1 MRVRLPVLLIAVP
14 LAASLAACGS
24 SSKGPDDTGAQSS
37 APAGGGGSGSPA
49 GPRGSITVF
58 AAASL
63 TETFTTLGHQF
74 ESAHPGTKVTFNF
87 GASSTLANQINQGA
101 PADVFASAAPKN
113 MDQVVTPGNAETPV
127 TFAVNKTEIAIPPSN
142 PGHVT
147 QLSDLA
153 KSGVKVALCQEQVP
167 CGVVAAQV
175 FTNAHI
181 TVKPVTREADVK
193 STLAKV
199 EVGEVDAGV
208 VYVTDVKAA
217 GTKVKGITIA
227 DNVNASTDYP
237 IATLTHAK
245 NAAVAQ
251 AFVTYVD
258 SSAGKAVLTAAGF
271 GSPS

>member
-14 LAASLAACGS
+14 LAATLAACGS
-24 SSKGPDDTGAQSS
+24 SSKGPASTGAPSS
-37 APAGGGGSGSPA
+37 AAAGGGGSSSA
-49 GPRGSITVF
+49 GNLSGSITVF

-74 ESAHPGTKVTFNF
+74 EAAHPGTKVTFNF

-113 MDQVVTPGNAETPV
+113 MEQVVKPGNAKSPV
-127 TFAVNKTEIAIPPSN
+127 TFAVNKAEIAVPPSN
-142 PGHVT
+142 PGNVT

-153 KSGVKVALCQEQVP
+153 RSGVKVALCQEQVP

-175 FTNAHI
+175 FTNARI

-208 VYVTDVKAA
+208 VYVTDVKSA
-217 GTKVKGITIA
+217 GTKVKGVTIP
-227 DNVNASTDYP
+227 DNLNASTDYP

-245 NAAVAQ
+245 SAAVGQ
-251 AFVTYVD
+251 AFVSYVD
-258 SSAGKAVLTAAGF
+258 SSAGEAVLTAAGF
-271 GSPS
+271 GTPS

>member
-14 LAASLAACGS
+14 LAAGLAACGS
-24 SSKGPDDTGAQSS
+24 SSNGPGDTQAPSS
-37 APAGGGGSGSPA
+37 AAAGGGSSSASSLSGS
-49 GPRGSITVF
+49 INVF

-63 TETFTTLGHQF
+63 TGTFTTLGHQF
-74 ESAHPGTKVTFNF
+74 EAAHPGTKVTFNF

-113 MDQVVTPGNAETPV
+113 MDQVVKPGNAKSPV
-127 TFAVNKTEIAIPPSN
+127 TFAVNKAEIAIPPSN

-175 FTNAHI
+175 FSNAHL

-199 EVGEVDAGV
+199 QVGEVDAGV
-208 VYVTDVKAA
+208 VYITDVKAA
-217 GTKVKGITIA
+217 GTKVKGITIP

-237 IATLTHAK
+237 IAPLTHAE

-251 AFVTYVD
+251 AFAAYVE
-258 SSAGKAVLTAAGF
+258 SSAGQAVLTAAGF

>member
-14 LAASLAACGS
+14 LAATLAACGS
-24 SSKGPDDTGAQSS
+24 SSNGPGDTQAPSSGAT
-37 APAGGGGSGSPA
+37 AGGGSGSSA
-49 GPRGSITVF
+49 NLSGSITVF

-63 TETFTTLGHQF
+63 TETFTTIGHQF
-74 ESAHPGTKVTFNF
+74 EAAHPGTKVTFNF

-113 MDQVVTPGNAETPV
+113 MDQVVKPGNAKSPA
-127 TFAVNKTEIAIPPSN
+127 TFAVNRAEIAVPPSN
-142 PGHVT
+142 PGKIT

-167 CGVVAAQV
+167 CGVVASQV
-175 FTNAHI
+175 FSKAHV

-199 EVGEVDAGV
+199 QVGEVDAGV
-208 VYVTDVKAA
+208 VYVTDVNAA
-217 GTKVKGITIA
+217 GTKVKGVLIP

-245 NAAVAQ
+245 NSAVAT
-251 AFVTYVD
+251 AFVDYVE
-258 SSAGKAVLTAAGF
+258 STEGEAVLKAAGF
-271 GSPS
+271 TSPS